1 MAPEPAGQSERSV
14 AQIKNL
20 GIQNAGHGQGH
31 IGGVYVR
38 GDSFLAT
45 ANPGR
50 RRYPFE
56 SAFPHVGG
64 CVRRPATGLWRATP
78 CPILDPS
85 RTRPA

>member
-1 MAPEPAGQSERSV
+1 MDPLPAGRSERSV

-38 GDSFLAT
+38 EDSFLAT
-45 ANPGR
+45 AHPRQR
-50 RRYPFE
+50 RDPSE
-56 SAFPHVGG
+56 LAFPHVGG
-64 CVRRPATGLWRATP
+64 CIRRLATGLWRATP
-78 CPILDPS
+78 CQILELS